1 MQIRQEMP
9 YIYLRNCNCNEICIY
24 HGYILYKVKIFFF
37 HKISFLINKLFP
49 HLRETLYTGRV
60 KLFAEA
66 SELFTQA
73 VFQLVVVVVVR
84 KTASS
89 EFIFR
94 DAKKMEVGGC

>member
-1 MQIRQEMP
+1 
-9 YIYLRNCNCNEICIY
+9 
-24 HGYILYKVKIFFF
+24 
-37 HKISFLINKLFP
+37 
-49 HLRETLYTGRV
+49 V